1 MNSCTG
7 GQFEILF
14 WDQFPTSVRP
24 LCLLIQCSSGLGW
37 PETLQDTDT
46 RSPTDT
52 LCCSVDTNTSGASEI
67 HTTSGLHRHR
77 SQAQAGRQSTHE
89 LTKHVEHYDAAAL
102 AYLVY
107 GGADVLPVV

>member
-1 MNSCTG
+1 MNSGTG

-14 WDQFPTSVRP
+14 WDQFPTSVCP
-24 LCLLIQCSSGLGW
+24 LCLLIQCSLGLGW

-46 RSPTDT
+46 RPPTDT

-67 HTTSGLHRHR
+67 HTTSGLPHHH
-77 SQAQAGRQSTHE
+77 SQAQARQSTYE
-89 LTKHVEHYDAAAL
+89 LTKHVEYYDATSL
-102 AYLVY
+102 AYLVC